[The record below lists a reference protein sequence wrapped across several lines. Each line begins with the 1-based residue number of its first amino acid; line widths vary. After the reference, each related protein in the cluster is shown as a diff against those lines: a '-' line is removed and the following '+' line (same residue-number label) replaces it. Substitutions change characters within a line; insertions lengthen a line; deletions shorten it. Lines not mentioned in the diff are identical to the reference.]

1 MEWRFEA
8 AGKLLEGGGHKHGRL
23 LMLER
28 ALAIYKVK
36 ELVLDDRSAQPPAVL
51 RALKGCGKSRW
62 RGQRRS
68 QRAVTEKAES
78 LAVNGV
84 GPRTCGHIH
93 RAGCGQLRRE
103 I

>member
-8 AGKLLEGGGHKHGRL
+8 AGKLLEGGGHKRGRL
-23 LMLER
+23 LMPER
-28 ALAIYKVK
+28 ALAIYKVQ

-51 RALKGCGKSRW
+51 RALKGCGRSRW

-68 QRAVTEKAES
+68 ERAVTQKAES

-84 GPRTCGHIH
+84 GPRSARHIH
-93 RAGCGQLRRE
+93 RAGRGRL
-103 I
+103 